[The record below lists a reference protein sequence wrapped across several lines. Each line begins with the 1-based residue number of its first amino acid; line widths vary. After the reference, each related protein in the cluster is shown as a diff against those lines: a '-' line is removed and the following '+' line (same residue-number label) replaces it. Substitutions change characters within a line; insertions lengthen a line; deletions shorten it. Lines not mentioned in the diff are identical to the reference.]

1 MKIQRV
7 RSRGWLFTFDDI
19 ENTFTNV
26 YVIQGKHHYFICDT
40 YLGPKP
46 MEKIKKHLYK
56 EAKKLPFIVFNS
68 HYHWDHIWGNCA
80 FEDSLIIGQASIV
93 NMIHMY
99 SESELTRFKKYQ
111 QGKVTIL
118 PPSIVFK
125 YFLAFPDE
133 KITIFKSPG
142 HTFDSASLY
151 DVFDK
156 VLYAGDNIEDPIPYL
171 ENTDFEP
178 YLQTIQRYE
187 NLDFKVIIPGH
198 MTKPDELPTKKIL
211 KSNAKYIKAIYDK
224 DNLSTY
230 QRKKYRDIHRENLI
244 SLEKLGYVPFEGESI

>member
-1 MKIQRV
+1 MKIKRI

-19 ENTFTNV
+19 EDTFTNV
-26 YVIQGKHHYFICDT
+26 YVIQGKKHYFVCDT
-40 YLGPKP
+40 FLGPAP
-46 MEKIKKHLYK
+46 MQKIKKHLYK
-56 EAKKLPFIVFNS
+56 HSENLPFIIFNS

-80 FEDSLIIGQASIV
+80 FPDSLIIGHASIM

-99 SESELTRFKKYQ
+99 GETELFRYKKYQ
-111 QGKVTIL
+111 QGKVKII
-118 PPSIVFK
+118 PPSLVFK

-133 KITIFKSPG
+133 RITIFKSPG

-156 VLYAGDNIEDPIPYL
+156 VLYVGDNIEDPIPCL
-171 ENTDFEP
+171 ENTDFEQ
-178 YLQTIQRYE
+178 YLQTIEKYE

-198 MTKPDELPTKKIL
+198 MSTSDTLPPKRIL
-211 KSNAKYIKAIYDK
+211 KSNAKYINALLNK

-230 QRKKYRDIHRENLI
+230 QRKKYRKIHKENLI
-244 SLEKLGYVPFEGESI
+244 ALEKLGYIPVRGENL